1 MSTYVSQVRE
11 LATRVPT
18 ALRSLDVIRRAGML
32 PLTRPDLV
40 IRGLVAV
47 KQMGPIAGAT
57 HLAAT
62 KDHRAL
68 GLVDELGPLTFQQ
81 LDLRSNALAR
91 AFAERGMGETST
103 IGLLARDHRG
113 AVETMI
119 AAGKLGARL
128 LLLNTGFAKP
138 QLVDVATREG
148 VSAFVYDEEFTELV
162 GALPETLPRF
172 LAWTEG
178 AADVTTLEEM
188 IASTDES
195 PVRLAR
201 EAGTLVLLTS
211 GTTGTPK
218 GAPRRVGSP
227 LIAAQFLDRIP
238 LSANEC
244 TMMAAP
250 LFHGTGLSQFI
261 LSFALGS
268 TVVMRR
274 RFNPEAT
281 LAAVQDNR
289 ATALVVVPT
298 MLQRIL
304 DLGPDVLG
312 KYDTS
317 SLRIIFSA
325 GSALSPELG
334 NRATKQ
340 FGDVVHNLYGS
351 TEVAV
356 ATVATPDDW
365 RAAPGT
371 VGRPPVGCRVALF
384 DDAGNRITTPG
395 VVGRVFVGSG
405 LSFEGYT
412 DGNHKEIIDG
422 LLSSGDVGHFDADGL
437 WFIDGR
443 DDDMIVSGGENVF
456 PGEIENLLVEHS
468 GVVEAAVIGV
478 ADAEFGQRL
487 KAYVVAST
495 PLDVEELKSYIRAN
509 LARFKVP
516 REIVF
521 VDELPRNAT
530 GKLLR
535 HKLPEL
541 G

>member
-1 MSTYVSQVRE
+1 MTTYLSQVRE
-11 LATRVPT
+11 LAARVPT
-18 ALRSLDVIRRAGML
+18 ALRSLDVIRRSGML
-32 PLTRPDLV
+32 QLTRPDLV
-40 IRGLVAV
+40 VRGLIAV
-47 KQMGPIAGAT
+47 RQLGPIAGST
-57 HLAAT
+57 HIAAT
-62 KDHRAL
+62 KDHRAI

-91 AFAERGMGETST
+91 ALAERGLGETST

-113 AVETMI
+113 AVDTMI

-148 VSAFVYDEEFTELV
+148 VSAFVYDEEFTDLV

-178 AADVTTLEEM
+178 ATDVTTLEEL
-188 IASTDES
+188 IASTDDR
-195 PVRLAR
+195 PVRPAK
-201 EAGTLVLLTS
+201 EAGSLILLTS

-218 GAPRRVGSP
+218 GAPRRVSSP

-238 LSANEC
+238 LSAKEC

-261 LSFALGS
+261 LSFGLGS

-274 RFNPEAT
+274 RFDAEAT

-304 DLGPDVLG
+304 DVGQDVLD

-340 FGDVVHNLYGS
+340 FGHVVHNLYGS

-356 ATVATPDDW
+356 ATVATPEDW

-371 VGRPPVGCRVALF
+371 VGRPPVGCRVALY
-384 DDAGNRITTPG
+384 DDAGNRITRPG
-395 VVGRVFVGSG
+395 VLGRVFVGSG
-405 LSFEGYT
+405 LAFEGYT
-412 DGNHKEIIDG
+412 DGKNKEIIDG

-456 PGEIENLLVEHS
+456 PGEIENLLVEHT
-468 GVVEAAVIGV
+468 GVVEACVVGV
-478 ADAEFGQRL
+478 TDSEFGQRL

-495 PLDVEELKSYIRAN
+495 PVDADELKSYVRAN

-521 VDELPRNAT
+521 IEELPRNAT
-530 GKLLR
+530 GKVLR
-535 HKLPEL
+535 NKLSSL